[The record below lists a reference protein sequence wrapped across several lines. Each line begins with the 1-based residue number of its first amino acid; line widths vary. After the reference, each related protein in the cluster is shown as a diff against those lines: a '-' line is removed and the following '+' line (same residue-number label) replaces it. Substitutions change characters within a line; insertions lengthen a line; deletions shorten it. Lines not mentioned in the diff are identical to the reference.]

1 MENNVGNNYSQ
12 YLQRELEDVIADFIT
27 EDGFIRG
34 PTIPRNSGSVPL
46 VESTSNAV
54 NGYEP
59 SQIIRILNDLNS
71 NELLYQNNIRQIL
84 NLLEPLEREQ
94 LEPIQLTTRVR
105 ERLEPIQL
113 PPRVRVRMPRNSF
126 SHTRQPSI
134 ATPESLFSVFLY
146 GQENNNVPLSQT
158 QITNLT
164 RTINYVNMS
173 GQTDTRCPI
182 TWEEFT
188 VNEEVTQII
197 PCGHIFKSAGL
208 MRWFTLC
215 TSCPV
220 CRYNL
225 STHVEPVNETSVD
238 L

>member
-84 NLLEPLEREQ
+84 NLLEPLER
-94 LEPIQLTTRVR
+94 
-105 ERLEPIQL
+105 
-113 PPRVRVRMPRNSF
+113 
-126 SHTRQPSI
+126 
-134 ATPESLFSVFLY
+134 
-146 GQENNNVPLSQT
+146 G
-158 QITNLT
+158 
-164 RTINYVNMS
+164 
-173 GQTDTRCPI
+173 
-182 TWEEFT
+182 
-188 VNEEVTQII
+188 
-197 PCGHIFKSAGL
+197 
-208 MRWFTLC
+208 
-215 TSCPV
+215 
-220 CRYNL
+220 
-225 STHVEPVNETSVD
+225 
-238 L
+238 